1 MKKRLISALLC
12 GVLTFTGLVG
22 CSSSNNGGKTGDTAK
37 EDVTLSFMTN
47 LVGVPSE
54 ELEKVCKDFT
64 DETGIKIEYSA
75 PGSNYEELMKTKMAA
90 NDLPDLWTTHGW
102 SVARYSEYLKPLT
115 DQSWVKDIK
124 PAIKP
129 MITNEKNDI
138 FVLPINMDIAGIV
151 YNVEVLEKSGVKVDD
166 IKTWA
171 DFEVALGKIK
181 AAGFT
186 PIHMGGKDNWTI
198 GQFFDWVA
206 PSFYVT
212 NDAKNYKKQ
221 LLDGTFDWNLWG
233 DVAGLF
239 DKWNKAGYFNLDSL
253 TSDYLTDIKSFA
265 DGKVAFEFYGNYAIT
280 EALKVNPNAKLGMMP
295 IPSNSKD
302 DEPSLIAGERIA
314 VGMNKNTKNE
324 EAALKFINYLAKP
337 EVAGK
342 LASVDGMPSGLTN
355 VTADTGAVQ
364 QYYDK
369 YANVET
375 FPYFDRVYLP
385 SGMWDDMC
393 ITGADILAGK
403 PTAVQDSIK
412 HMEQSFKDKFS
423 QKR

>member
-1 MKKRLISALLC
+1 
-12 GVLTFTGLVG
+12 
-22 CSSSNNGGKTGDTAK
+22 
-37 EDVTLSFMTN
+37 
-47 LVGVPSE
+47 
-54 ELEKVCKDFT
+54 
-64 DETGIKIEYSA
+64 
-75 PGSNYEELMKTKMAA
+75 
-90 NDLPDLWTTHGW
+90 
-102 SVARYSEYLKPLT
+102 

-129 MITNEKNDI
+129 MSTNEKNDI
-138 FVLPINMDIAGIV
+138 FVLPVNMDIAGIV

-181 AAGFT
+181 ATGFT

-314 VGMNKNTKNE
+314 VGMNKNTKN
-324 EAALKFINYLAKP
+324 
-337 EVAGK
+337 
-342 LASVDGMPSGLTN
+342 
-355 VTADTGAVQ
+355 
-364 QYYDK
+364 
-369 YANVET
+369 
-375 FPYFDRVYLP
+375 
-385 SGMWDDMC
+385 
-393 ITGADILAGK
+393 
-403 PTAVQDSIK
+403 
-412 HMEQSFKDKFS
+412 
-423 QKR
+423 